1 MLFQISDNS
10 FVVPAGTNLLCPST
24 KVVVEMTDGKIRAT
38 TLFNGLDTLDYLD
51 GQTKQPTTPTSDF
64 DKESSNGSG
73 SNGSE
78 NMNSI
83 LNRPDI
89 PGNSTVPSNFET
101 STQIDGFGPEATP
114 TLWPDPSPRIGT
126 STKIDANGTEVFP
139 AYTVFGEPCK
149 GNITIYNE
157 AQTKTMC
164 KVLSTRNLRWSIA
177 R

>member
-10 FVVPAGTNLLCPST
+10 FIVPAGTNSLRPST
-24 KVVVEMTDGKIRAT
+24 KVVVEITDGQIRPT
-38 TLFNGLDTLDYLD
+38 TSFNGLDTSDYLD

-64 DKESSNGSG
+64 DKESSNVSG
-73 SNGSE
+73 SNGTE
-78 NMNSI
+78 NINSI
-83 LNRPDI
+83 LNRPDL

-101 STQIDGFGPEATP
+101 STQIDAIGSEAPP
-114 TLWPDPSPRIGT
+114 TLRPDPSPRIGT
-126 STKIDANGTEVFP
+126 STEIYVNGTEVFP

-164 KVLSTRNLRWSIA
+164 TVLSIRNLRWSIA

>member
-126 STKIDANGTEVFP
+126 STEIYANGTEVFP